1 MYKKVNTDVNKCRKD
16 SGESPLYI
24 ACQEGHLDIVLQL
37 LDKKVKTDVNKCCDD
52 GKYNDV
58 YSLLSHK
65 SISTF
70 GLLVTPQQ
78 HQCDFLNV
86 QFVMVNNHHLC
97 FYYCP
102 LRVLRGF
109 WLLLDKKVNTD
120 VNQCRDSGESPLYIA
135 CQEGHLDIVLQL
147 LDKKVKVM
155 LHCLSYT
162 CLHLY

>member
-1 MYKKVNTDVNKCRKD
+1 MSYNKTVNDFQFRWIQDLIDPWNMVFTSSKVINCIIVYGISCELCCSIMSRISLKSFCWATVK
-16 SGESPLYI
+16 GEWPFLL
-24 ACQEGHLDIVLQL
+24 HLWGSAWCSKSILAILVYPFLHA
-37 LDKKVKTDVNKCCDD
+37 
-52 GKYNDV
+52 KYNDV

-109 WLLLDKKVNTD
+109 WLSCSVL
-120 VNQCRDSGESPLYIA
+120 SGK
-135 CQEGHLDIVLQL
+135 Q
-147 LDKKVKVM
+147 
-155 LHCLSYT
+155 
-162 CLHLY
+162 